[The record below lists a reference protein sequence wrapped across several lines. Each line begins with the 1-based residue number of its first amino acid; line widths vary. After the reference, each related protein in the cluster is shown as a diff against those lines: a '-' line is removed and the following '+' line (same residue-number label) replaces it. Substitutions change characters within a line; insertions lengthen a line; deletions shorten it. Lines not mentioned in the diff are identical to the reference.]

1 MKNGTEHDMT
11 QGAVAVPLI
20 GFTIPLV
27 LGNFFQL
34 FYNAVDSIIVGR
46 YVGESALAA
55 VGTSTPVMNLV
66 ILLISG
72 LCMGA
77 SILMSSQFGAGNYE
91 QLSRQISTTL
101 LSGCGFSIGL
111 SVLTILLSEPLLR
124 LIQVP
129 KEVMPDAL
137 VYLRIIFIGILF
149 TFIYNFLANTLRALG
164 DSKTPLYF
172 LVASAI
178 LNVLGDLLFVAVFGW
193 GVAGSAIST
202 VLSEASSCL
211 FCALYIRKRVPLLCL
226 GKQWFVFDKSLMKKT
241 ISYGSTSAMQQV
253 CLQIGKTII
262 QTVVNTQGV
271 SVMAAFTAVNRVDD
285 FAYIPQ
291 QNIGHAMTTFI
302 AQNKGA
308 GKNERI
314 RRGFQSGIGIELVYG
329 LILLV
334 LMYFGAEKIMG
345 LFTSQEDAQVVAL
358 GRSYLHLVSWMYI
371 LPAMNTIKVRNLEI
385 GTGMPKI
392 CVPIVGKTVP
402 EILENAKSAV
412 QAKADVVEWR
422 VDWYEDV
429 FSFECVEHVLRKLRE
444 ITGEIPLLFTFRT
457 LQEGGEQAIDAVAY
471 RELNEKAVR
480 TKMADLID
488 VELSAGEKTVKS
500 LIKTAHTF
508 GVKVVVSNHDF
519 EKTPSKEEIVARLQK
534 MQELG
539 ADLPKIAVM
548 PQCKKDVLTLLAATE
563 EMTGNYADRPI
574 ITMSM
579 AKDGVISRFC
589 GEVFGSALTFGA
601 AGQTSAPGQIEV
613 EKLRGVLEI
622 FH

>member
-34 FYNAVDSIIVGR
+34 FYNAADSIIVGR
-46 YVGESALAA
+46 YVGERALAA

-101 LSGCGFSIGL
+101 LSGCGFSIGF
-111 SVLTILLSEPLLR
+111 SVLTILVSEPLLR

-137 VYLRIIFIGILF
+137 AYLRIIFIGILF

-226 GKQWFVFDKSLMKKT
+226 GKRWFVFDKSLMKKT

-262 QTVVNTQGV
+262 QAVVNTQGV

-308 GKNERI
+308 GKKERI

-329 LILLV
+329 LAGSDVFWCREDYGIVYLSGRCTGGDSGKV
-334 LMYFGAEKIMG
+334 LSASGFLDVYSSGDNEWDSGIFPWH
-345 LFTSQEDAQVVAL
+345 
-358 GRSYLHLVSWMYI
+358 GRSEGDTVQYFYEYGRACAGSYCDVSGI
-371 LPAMNTIKVRNLEI
+371 QL
-385 GTGMPKI
+385 GI
-392 CVPIVGKTVP
+392 CKPCVG
-402 EILENAKSAV
+402 ES
-412 QAKADVVEWR
+412 DR
-422 VDWYEDV
+422 VDRDA
-429 FSFECVEHVLRKLRE
+429 SF
-444 ITGEIPLLFTFRT
+444 
-457 LQEGGEQAIDAVAY
+457 
-471 RELNEKAVR
+471 
-480 TKMADLID
+480 
-488 VELSAGEKTVKS
+488 
-500 LIKTAHTF
+500 
-508 GVKVVVSNHDF
+508 
-519 EKTPSKEEIVARLQK
+519 
-534 MQELG
+534 
-539 ADLPKIAVM
+539 
-548 PQCKKDVLTLLAATE
+548 
-563 EMTGNYADRPI
+563 
-574 ITMSM
+574 
-579 AKDGVISRFC
+579 
-589 GEVFGSALTFGA
+589 
-601 AGQTSAPGQIEV
+601 
-613 EKLRGVLEI
+613 
-622 FH
+622 

>member
-1 MKNGTEHDMT
+1 
-11 QGAVAVPLI
+11 
-20 GFTIPLV
+20 
-27 LGNFFQL
+27 
-34 FYNAVDSIIVGR
+34 
-46 YVGESALAA
+46 
-55 VGTSTPVMNLV
+55 
-66 ILLISG
+66 
-72 LCMGA
+72 
-77 SILMSSQFGAGNYE
+77 
-91 QLSRQISTTL
+91 
-101 LSGCGFSIGL
+101 
-111 SVLTILLSEPLLR
+111 
-124 LIQVP
+124 
-129 KEVMPDAL
+129 
-137 VYLRIIFIGILF
+137 
-149 TFIYNFLANTLRALG
+149 
-164 DSKTPLYF
+164 
-172 LVASAI
+172 
-178 LNVLGDLLFVAVFGW
+178 
-193 GVAGSAIST
+193 
-202 VLSEASSCL
+202 
-211 FCALYIRKRVPLLCL
+211 
-226 GKQWFVFDKSLMKKT
+226 
-241 ISYGSTSAMQQV
+241 
-253 CLQIGKTII
+253 
-262 QTVVNTQGV
+262 
-271 SVMAAFTAVNRVDD
+271 
-285 FAYIPQ
+285 
-291 QNIGHAMTTFI
+291 
-302 AQNKGA
+302 
-308 GKNERI
+308 
-314 RRGFQSGIGIELVYG
+314 
-329 LILLV
+329 
-334 LMYFGAEKIMG
+334 
-345 LFTSQEDAQVVAL
+345 
-358 GRSYLHLVSWMYI
+358 
-371 LPAMNTIKVRNLEI
+371 MNTIKVRNLEI

-589 GEVFGSALTFGA
+589 GEVFGIRSLDI
-601 AGQTSAPGQIEV
+601 SRNHRMI
-613 EKLRGVLEI
+613 
-622 FH
+622 